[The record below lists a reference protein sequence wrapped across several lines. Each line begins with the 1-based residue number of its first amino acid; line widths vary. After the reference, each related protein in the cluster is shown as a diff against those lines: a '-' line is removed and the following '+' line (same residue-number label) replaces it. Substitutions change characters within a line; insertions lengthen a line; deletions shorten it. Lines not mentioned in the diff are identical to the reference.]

1 MVWLDLCAADCSWG
15 TEKKIMLDTLT
26 RRVYDN
32 RFKFQDGSG
41 GEFHMD
47 GKKAQLSGSCG
58 GQRGPSEIRSIPSRG
73 RQMVGGREYE
83 MLLAE
88 GHYRC
93 PHCRPAGSDE
103 KNVTTTR
110 MR

>member
-1 MVWLDLCAADCSWG
+1 
-15 TEKKIMLDTLT
+15 MLDTLT

-32 RFKFQDGSG
+32 RFEFQDGLG
-41 GEFHMD
+41 EEFHMD
-47 GKKAQLSGSCG
+47 GKKAQLSGCGG
-58 GQRGPSEIRSIPSRG
+58 GQRGLGEIRSIPSRG
-73 RQMVGGREYE
+73 RQTAGTREYE